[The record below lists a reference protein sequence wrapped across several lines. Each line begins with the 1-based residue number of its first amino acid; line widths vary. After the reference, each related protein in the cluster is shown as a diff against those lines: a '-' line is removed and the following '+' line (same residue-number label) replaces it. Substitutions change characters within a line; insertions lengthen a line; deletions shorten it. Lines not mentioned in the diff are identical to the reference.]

1 MILDLYARLEKRNWL
16 HLAWAPLL
24 AVLAC
29 ICFVLG
35 TTAGHAAGLR
45 FTETTGRAVILDSA
59 MEQEARMLALEDA
72 LYLAALEGG
81 AKINGFSAVMSD
93 TTLEDHFVVRPAS
106 RILDYNITNEVID
119 GQHYEV
125 SIRAAIGHLPRGNCL
140 HRRAV
145 NATVFSP
152 RVTVGKNVPAAVSPM
167 AVDVMNNVAMTIRRH
182 EGVNASLATDVALDP
197 SRLSRINDNFDYA
210 ALTKGVV
217 RVQRGD
223 FAIVPEIILA
233 GQRAGNTLG
242 RRDEVIM
249 HLKLHVL
256 AGQSYAPV
264 DRFEATQVLTTGQR
278 SVSRIFNVIKQ
289 PRRPALLDALNAPVA
304 GLVNKMITDLQC
316 RPLTATL
323 SLTDGKLT
331 VPVGSYHGMR
341 QNALAVASGTDTP
354 WQIMRVTGVDAM
366 SSTLTPLNA
375 RRDPMSLVGRTVEFM
390 EDIE

>member
-16 HLAWAPLL
+16 ELAWAPLL

-119 GQHYEV
+119 GEHYEV
-125 SIRAAIGHLPRGNCL
+125 SIRAAIGHLPRGSCL

-145 NATVFSP
+145 NVTVFSP
-152 RVTVGKNVPAAVSPM
+152 RVNVGKNVPAAVTPM
-167 AVDVMNNVAMTIRRH
+167 AVDVMNNVAMTIKRH
-182 EGVNASLATDVALDP
+182 EGANANLATDVALDP
-197 SRLSRINDNFDYA
+197 SRLSRINDSFDYA

-233 GQRAGNTLG
+233 GQRAGNALG
-242 RRDEVIM
+242 RRDEVTM
-249 HLKLHVL
+249 QLRLHVL

-264 DRFEATQVLTTGQR
+264 DRFEATQILTTGQR
-278 SVSRIFNVIKQ
+278 SVSRVFNVIKQ
-289 PRRPALLDALNAPVA
+289 PRRPAILDALNAPVA
-304 GLVNKMITDLQC
+304 GLVDKMITDLQC

-375 RRDPMSLVGRTVEFM
+375 RRNPMSLVGRTVEFM
-390 EDIE
+390 EDVE

>member
-1 MILDLYARLEKRNWL
+1 M
-16 HLAWAPLL
+16 
-24 AVLAC
+24 
-29 ICFVLG
+29 
-35 TTAGHAAGLR
+35 
-45 FTETTGRAVILDSA
+45 
-59 MEQEARMLALEDA
+59 
-72 LYLAALEGG
+72 
-81 AKINGFSAVMSD
+81 
-93 TTLEDHFVVRPAS
+93 
-106 RILDYNITNEVID
+106 
-119 GQHYEV
+119 
-125 SIRAAIGHLPRGNCL
+125 
-140 HRRAV
+140 
-145 NATVFSP
+145 
-152 RVTVGKNVPAAVSPM
+152 
-167 AVDVMNNVAMTIRRH
+167 
-182 EGVNASLATDVALDP
+182 ALDP
-197 SRLSRINDNFDYA
+197 SRLSRINDNFDYV

-217 RVQRGD
+217 RVQRGG

-256 AGQSYAPV
+256 AGESYAPV

-278 SVSRIFNVIKQ
+278 SVSRIFNVIEQ

-304 GLVNKMITDLQC
+304 GLVDKMITDLQC

-390 EDIE
+390 EDVE